1 MCLHLFNTILYP
13 IFVLAIIG
21 AGGVVLGTNPTSTA
35 VELERQFTTGL
46 ARYVITETGGEGDP
60 VLRLVEKVAR
70 TSGISQK
77 DIFVFDH
84 DDCQGHPDLPVG
96 WKSWRDLLDYGE
108 TDWKR
113 FDDMELSRT
122 TKAGLF
128 FSSGTTGA
136 PKAIALSH
144 LNIVA
149 QHTSVYSA
157 HPRNYEMSR
166 IIALPIFHIAVGMTV
181 NFSGLKD
188 GQVHYIF
195 KRFEIDSFLKA
206 HKTNQVTEG
215 MMVPPMVVAIIKT
228 PFINKGDFLKSLKR
242 VICGA
247 APMKKEIQ
255 NQLQALLP
263 QAQVTQS
270 LGMTE
275 LSCMGLMFPPGAS
288 DDTGSCGRLI
298 PNLEAKYVQCSISF
312 RTVKAYPLR

>member
-1 MCLHLFNTILYP
+1 MHLFNSIFYP

-35 VELERQFTTGL
+35 VELEHQFAIGL
-46 ARYVITETGGEGDP
+46 PGYVITETGGEREP
-60 VLRLVEKVAR
+60 VLRLVENVAR
-70 TSGISQK
+70 TSGVPQK
-77 DIFVFDH
+77 NVFVFDH
-84 DDCQGHPDLPVG
+84 EDCQGHLDLPVD

-149 QHTSVYSA
+149 QHTSVYTA

-166 IIALPIFHIAVGMTV
+166 IIELPIFHTDVGMTV

-195 KRFEIDSFLKA
+195 KRFEIESFLKA
-206 HKTNQVTEG
+206 HKTNQATEG
-215 MMVPPMVVAIIKT
+215 MMVPPMVVATIKT
-228 PFINKGDFLKSLKR
+228 PFVDKGDFLKSLKR

-263 QAQVTQS
+263 DAQVTQS

-275 LSCMGLMFPPGAS
+275 LSCMGLMFPLGEW
-288 DDTGSCGRLI
+288 DNTGSCGRLI
-298 PNLEAKYVQCSISF
+298 PNLEAKYVGCSISSD
-312 RTVKAYPLR
+312 TV